1 MSSQKIG
8 LIGIGRMGRGM
19 GNRILHA
26 GFPLTVHDIQPEAGA
41 DLLAGGACW
50 AQTPAEL
57 ARDADVIL
65 LSLPATEIVETV
77 LFGEL
82 GVVQSIQSGCV
93 VIDTSTISPVATRLF
108 AQRLAEKGASMLDA
122 PVSGGSEGA
131 SKGTLAAMVG
141 GSQAVLDHVRP
152 VLDVL
157 TRTVTHV
164 GDSGSGQAV
173 KMVNQVILVGN
184 VMAMSEGILLA
195 KHYGL
200 DLEAVLQAVQG
211 GAAGSWMLSN
221 LAPSVINEDWNPSFT
236 IELQLKDLR
245 IALDT
250 ADRLGVP
257 LPGTAQIFQLYR
269 SIAARGK
276 GQDGNHSL
284 IQALYALLNE

>member
-1 MSSQKIG
+1 
-8 LIGIGRMGRGM
+8 
-19 GNRILHA
+19 
-26 GFPLTVHDIQPEAGA
+26 
-41 DLLAGGACW
+41 
-50 AQTPAEL
+50 
-57 ARDADVIL
+57 
-65 LSLPATEIVETV
+65 
-77 LFGEL
+77 
-82 GVVQSIQSGCV
+82 
-93 VIDTSTISPVATRLF
+93 
-108 AQRLAEKGASMLDA
+108 MLDA